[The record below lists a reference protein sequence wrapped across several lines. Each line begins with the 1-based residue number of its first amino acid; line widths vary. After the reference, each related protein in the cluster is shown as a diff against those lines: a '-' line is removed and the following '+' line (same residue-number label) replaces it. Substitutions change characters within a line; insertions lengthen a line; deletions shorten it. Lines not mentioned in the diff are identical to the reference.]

1 MNARGR
7 TAELAR
13 MFAPTCFEFNIFYV
27 NSYKNKE
34 VYLMSV
40 QKLNQNNF
48 NNAIANGTALVDFYA
63 DWCGPC
69 RMVSPI
75 VDEIAE
81 ERSDITV
88 GKVNVDDENG
98 LAMKYG
104 VMSIP
109 TLIVFQDG
117 KEKTRIVGARPKA
130 GILAELV

>member
-1 MNARGR
+1 
-7 TAELAR
+7 
-13 MFAPTCFEFNIFYV
+13 
-27 NSYKNKE
+27 
-34 VYLMSV
+34 MSV
-40 QKLNQNNF
+40 QKLNQNTF

-88 GKVNVDDENG
+88 GKVNVDDENA
-98 LAMKYG
+98 LSMKYS

-109 TLIVFQDG
+109 TLIVFKDG
-117 KEKTRIVGARPKA
+117 QEKTRIVGARPKGA
-130 GILAELV
+130 ILAELV

>member
-1 MNARGR
+1 
-7 TAELAR
+7 
-13 MFAPTCFEFNIFYV
+13 
-27 NSYKNKE
+27 
-34 VYLMSV
+34 MSV

-48 NNAIANGTALVDFYA
+48 HNTIANGTVLVDFYA

-75 VDEIAE
+75 VDEIAK

-88 GKVNVDDENG
+88 GKVNVDDENV

-109 TLIVFQDG
+109 TLIVFKDG
-117 KEKTRIVGARPKA
+117 EEKTRIVGARPKQA
-130 GILAELV
+130 ILAQLV

>member
-1 MNARGR
+1 
-7 TAELAR
+7 
-13 MFAPTCFEFNIFYV
+13 
-27 NSYKNKE
+27 
-34 VYLMSV
+34 MSL
-40 QKLNQNNF
+40 QKLNQNTF
-48 NNAIANGTALVDFYA
+48 NNAIASGTALVDFYA

-88 GKVNVDDENG
+88 GKVNVDDENA

-109 TLIVFQDG
+109 TLIVFKDG
-117 KEKTRIVGARPKA
+117 QEKTRIVGARSKA
-130 GILAELV
+130 AILAELV

>member
-1 MNARGR
+1 MRIFVTQN
-7 TAELAR
+7 R
-13 MFAPTCFEFNIFYV
+13 MSSALFG
-27 NSYKNKE
+27 YKNME

-75 VDEIAE
+75 VNEIAE

-88 GKVNVDDENG
+88 GKVNVDDENA

-117 KEKTRIVGARPKA
+117 KEKTRIVGASPKA
-130 GILAELV
+130 AILAELV

>member
-1 MNARGR
+1 
-7 TAELAR
+7 
-13 MFAPTCFEFNIFYV
+13 
-27 NSYKNKE
+27 
-34 VYLMSV
+34 MSV

-48 NNAIANGTALVDFYA
+48 NNLIANGTALVDFYA

-81 ERSDITV
+81 EHRDITV
-88 GKVNVDDENG
+88 GKINVDDENT

-109 TLIVFQDG
+109 TLIVFKDG
-117 KEKTRIVGARPKA
+117 KETARIVGARSKA
-130 GILAELV
+130 AILAELI

>member
-1 MNARGR
+1 
-7 TAELAR
+7 
-13 MFAPTCFEFNIFYV
+13 
-27 NSYKNKE
+27 
-34 VYLMSV
+34 MSV

-81 ERSDITV
+81 ERNDITV
-88 GKVNVDDENG
+88 GKVNIDDENA

-109 TLIVFQDG
+109 TLIVFKDG
-117 KEKTRIVGARPKA
+117 QEKTRIVGARPKA
-130 GILAELV
+130 AILAQLQ

>member
-1 MNARGR
+1 
-7 TAELAR
+7 
-13 MFAPTCFEFNIFYV
+13 
-27 NSYKNKE
+27 
-34 VYLMSV
+34 MSL
-40 QKLNQNNF
+40 QKLNQNTF
-48 NNAIANGTALVDFYA
+48 NNAIASGTALVDFYA

-81 ERSDITV
+81 ERNDITV
-88 GKVNVDDENG
+88 GKVNVDDENA

-109 TLIVFQDG
+109 TLIVFKAG

-130 GILAELV
+130 DILAELV

>member
-1 MNARGR
+1 
-7 TAELAR
+7 
-13 MFAPTCFEFNIFYV
+13 
-27 NSYKNKE
+27 
-34 VYLMSV
+34 MSV

-48 NNAIANGTALVDFYA
+48 QNAIANGMTLVDFYA

-81 ERSDITV
+81 ERNDITV
-88 GKVNVDDENG
+88 GKVNVDDENA

-109 TLIVFQDG
+109 TLIVFKDG
-117 KEKTRIVGARPKA
+117 QEKTRIVGARPKA
-130 GILAELV
+130 AILAELV

>member
-1 MNARGR
+1 
-7 TAELAR
+7 
-13 MFAPTCFEFNIFYV
+13 
-27 NSYKNKE
+27 
-34 VYLMSV
+34 MSV

-81 ERSDITV
+81 ERGDITV
-88 GKVNVDDENG
+88 GKVNVDDESS

-109 TLIVFQDG
+109 TLIVFKDG
-117 KEKTRIVGARPKA
+117 KEAARIVGARPKA
-130 GILAELV
+130 DILAELV

>member
-1 MNARGR
+1 
-7 TAELAR
+7 
-13 MFAPTCFEFNIFYV
+13 
-27 NSYKNKE
+27 
-34 VYLMSV
+34 MSV

-48 NNAIANGTALVDFYA
+48 DHAIASGTALVDFYA

-81 ERSDITV
+81 ERRDITV
-88 GKVNVDDENG
+88 GKVNVDDENA

-109 TLIVFQDG
+109 TLLVFKDG
-117 KEKTRIVGARPKA
+117 KETARIVGARPKQA
-130 GILAELV
+130 ILAELI

>member
-1 MNARGR
+1 
-7 TAELAR
+7 
-13 MFAPTCFEFNIFYV
+13 
-27 NSYKNKE
+27 
-34 VYLMSV
+34 MSV

-48 NNAIANGTALVDFYA
+48 NNAIANGTTLVDFYA

-81 ERSDITV
+81 ERRDITV
-88 GKVNVDDENG
+88 GKVNVDDENA

-109 TLIVFQDG
+109 TLIVFKDG
-117 KEKTRIVGARPKA
+117 KEAARIVGVRPKA
-130 GILAELV
+130 AILAELV

>member
-1 MNARGR
+1 
-7 TAELAR
+7 
-13 MFAPTCFEFNIFYV
+13 
-27 NSYKNKE
+27 
-34 VYLMSV
+34 MSV

-81 ERSDITV
+81 EKSDITV
-88 GKVNVDDENG
+88 GKVNVDDENA

-109 TLIVFQDG
+109 TLIVFKDG
-117 KEKTRIVGARPKA
+117 QEKTRIVGARSKA
-130 GILAELV
+130 AILAELV

>member
-1 MNARGR
+1 
-7 TAELAR
+7 
-13 MFAPTCFEFNIFYV
+13 
-27 NSYKNKE
+27 
-34 VYLMSV
+34 MSV

-81 ERSDITV
+81 ERRNITV
-88 GKVNVDDENG
+88 GKVNVDDENA

-109 TLIVFQDG
+109 TLIVFKDG
-117 KEKTRIVGARPKA
+117 QEKTRIVGARPKA
-130 GILAELV
+130 AILAELV

>member
-1 MNARGR
+1 
-7 TAELAR
+7 
-13 MFAPTCFEFNIFYV
+13 
-27 NSYKNKE
+27 
-34 VYLMSV
+34 MSV

-88 GKVNVDDENG
+88 CKVNVDDENA

-109 TLIVFQDG
+109 TLIVFKDG
-117 KEKTRIVGARPKA
+117 QEKTRIVGARPKA
-130 GILAELV
+130 AILAELV

>member
-1 MNARGR
+1 
-7 TAELAR
+7 
-13 MFAPTCFEFNIFYV
+13 
-27 NSYKNKE
+27 
-34 VYLMSV
+34 MSV

-81 ERSDITV
+81 ERGDVTV
-88 GKVNVDDENG
+88 GKVNVDDENA

-109 TLIVFQDG
+109 TLIVFKDG
-117 KEKTRIVGARPKA
+117 QEKTRIVGARPKA
-130 GILAELV
+130 AILAELA